1 MKRTVIV
8 VAATAA
14 GLAGVL
20 AFHTSP
26 LSVTAAPEPGTPE
39 PPSPAPRAS
48 PPPSGANPA
57 SQSPASPNPA
67 SPNPASPNPASTA
80 SPASGATR
88 TASGPA
94 VNFSFGVLSVSVT
107 VRGHTIIKVG
117 IASLSDDG
125 NFRSQFIDEQSI
137 PELEQEALSAQSA
150 NIQGVSGA
158 SYTSAGFRTSLQDA
172 LHTLG
177 LQ

>member
-26 LSVTAAPEPGTPE
+26 PSVTLTPGTGTAGLPPE
-39 PPSPAPRAS
+39 
-48 PPPSGANPA
+48 
-57 SQSPASPNPA
+57 PASPQP
-67 SPNPASPNPASTA
+67 TA
-80 SPASGATR
+80 SPRSAG
-88 TASGPA
+88 TASGQTRTQVGPL
-94 VNFSFGVLSVSVT
+94 VNFSFGALSVSVT
-107 VRGHTIIKVG
+107 VRGRTIVKVG
-117 IASLSDDG
+117 VARLADDG
-125 NFRSQFIDEQSI
+125 SFRSQSIDEQSI
-137 PELEQEALSAQSA
+137 PELEQEALSAQNA

-172 LHTLG
+172 LRTLG